1 MAGSSEFGPE
11 DWIASATP
19 RFGRGDDGLTTM
31 PDGRYL
37 RDVID
42 TDAGSWLG
50 PEHVEY
56 FGPDP
61 ALLVKLLDAGQ
72 RLPVHV
78 HPPRLRRQPSWVAP
92 WKNRSLGGARDKR
105 GGAGGL
111 CWLATRRRAAGA
123 LSSGGSTR
131 HGGAARSAEQANGRA
146 GRRCPCPRRD
156 CSCDRGRCLFS

>member
-42 TDAGSWLG
+42 TDAESWLG

-56 FGPDP
+56 FESDP
-61 ALLVKLLDAGQ
+61 ALSVKLLDAGQ

-78 HPPRLRRQPSWVAP
+78 HPDRAFAVSHLRFAP
-92 WKNRSLGGARDKR
+92 WKNGSLGGARDKR
-105 GGAGGL
+105 ILSRWFMLAGD
-111 CWLATRRRAAGA
+111 ATSNPR
-123 LSSGGSTR
+123 SS
-131 HGGAARSAEQANGRA
+131 
-146 GRRCPCPRRD
+146 
-156 CSCDRGRCLFS
+156 LVW